1 MSSAEYHKRQE
12 ILKYRHELNV
22 MLGGDVAQ
30 ELGLDKAEPADRE
43 TVMEM
48 SRLLNRTLCD
58 RVQGR
63 GRGDPSTTEH

>member
-1 MSSAEYHKRQE
+1 MSSAEYHKRQA

-43 TVMEM
+43 TV
-48 SRLLNRTLCD
+48 
-58 RVQGR
+58 
-63 GRGDPSTTEH
+63 